1 MGEKVWT
8 FPKANPEFFHL
19 SEREVWAALGAQED
33 DNTIEAEVTRLVAG
47 FFSRYK
53 NYIEANDLQNLPPQI
68 MHVTTRCPIERVA
81 VKIMVRYIETEAWD
95 KMNNIT
101 CH

>member
-19 SEREVWAALGAQED
+19 SEREIWRALDNQED
-33 DNTIEAEVTRLVAG
+33 DNTIEAEVTRLVAS

-53 NYIEANDLQNLPPQI
+53 TYIEANGLQNLP
-68 MHVTTRCPIERVA
+68 
-81 VKIMVRYIETEAWD
+81 
-95 KMNNIT
+95 
-101 CH
+101 